1 MKSYLTYEI
10 LDSIKKFF
18 GSIIDFFTDSLFPRI
33 KIGLLYPFA
42 KLGIVTAQLS
52 IANILFN
59 HYWFWE
65 PKNPEKWIEKGV
77 EQNNPFAIVLKGHF
91 CRYKAR
97 QIEDEESP
105 ASKKAAEEF
114 VKNLENPDYVSDLS
128 YEIESQRI
136 WDEKEKRAL
145 PLFFES
151 LDCYKKAAEMN
162 FPMGQFYAYA
172 MYDSYRYRL
181 NLKPTGAKYLK
192 MAAENGFPVA
202 QCIFAQKCL
211 EHNDLKN
218 GTYWMK
224 KAAKSRKRDWV
235 KNEGFIAERK
245 EARQWCRKNKNIL
258 ELKKKALLG
267 DPKALYDYSEYL
279 MNDSYKRDSL
289 SLAHKWHTKAAVA
302 GYPKAMGKEG
312 DFIIH
317 GWAVGSLEDAF
328 NYYKKA
334 YEGGYKIASCGLG
347 DCYYYGWGIER
358 SLEKAKYYYKI
369 AKRLGIGINTKAL
382 KKMTEDDFLK
392 VDCDQALK
400 NDREFYN

>member
-10 LDSIKKFF
+10 LDSIKRFF
-18 GSIIDFFTDSLFPRI
+18 GSIIDFFTDTLFPRT
-33 KIGLLYPFA
+33 KLGLLYPFA
-42 KLGIVTAQLS
+42 KSGVVFAQLS

-77 EQNNPFAIVLKGHF
+77 EQNNSFAIVLKGHF

-114 VKNLENPDYVSDLS
+114 VKNLENLNYKPDYS
-128 YEIESQRI
+128 YEIESQKI
-136 WDEKEKRAL
+136 WEEKEKRAL
-145 PLFFES
+145 PLFFEL

-202 QCIFAQKCL
+202 QCIFVQKCL

-218 GTYWMK
+218 GTY
-224 KAAKSRKRDWV
+224 
-235 KNEGFIAERK
+235 
-245 EARQWCRKNKNIL
+245 
-258 ELKKKALLG
+258 
-267 DPKALYDYSEYL
+267 
-279 MNDSYKRDSL
+279 
-289 SLAHKWHTKAAVA
+289 
-302 GYPKAMGKEG
+302 
-312 DFIIH
+312 
-317 GWAVGSLEDAF
+317 
-328 NYYKKA
+328 
-334 YEGGYKIASCGLG
+334 
-347 DCYYYGWGIER
+347 
-358 SLEKAKYYYKI
+358 
-369 AKRLGIGINTKAL
+369 
-382 KKMTEDDFLK
+382 
-392 VDCDQALK
+392 
-400 NDREFYN
+400 